1 MLWFVGLGISGTQS
15 IPIEVVKIIQKAD
28 FVYLEAFTSPISK
41 QHEDEIKNMVN
52 GSFKIA
58 KRWLVEDG
66 QEILKT
72 SKSSTVVLLSYGDP
86 YVATTHIELRT
97 RAKLENIETNT
108 IHSASAITS
117 MIGEAGLQL
126 YKVGR
131 VVTIMNEKKSTITPY
146 TTIFKNLTQGLH
158 SVLLLEYNHDK
169 NYFLDPKDAISN
181 LLDVEKEQKR
191 NVLNNDTFAIIASRI
206 GFETQKIISGKFS
219 NLLKVDFGEP
229 PHSIIITGKL
239 HFTESDAIN
248 VLTECLDKPSDN
260 STRIKST
267 SVQMIEKYVPMVRK
281 ALEEIRPLYND
292 SKEFQ
297 EVFENAE
304 LYINDAENFLKQGKD
319 ENAVLSIGYAD
330 GVPRNLSGKI
340 NVIYKNTLY
349 PQVGS
354 ITMDQ
359 MMVDITGSNEIKVG
373 STMVLLG
380 SDGDK
385 IISPL
390 EWARKSN
397 TIPWEILCSFKNRLP
412 RVQVD

>member
-1 MLWFVGLGISGTQS
+1 MLWFVGLGISGTRS
-15 IPIEVVKIIQKAD
+15 IPIEVVKIIQEAD

-66 QEILKT
+66 QEILKA

-86 YVATTHIELRT
+86 YIATTHIELRT
-97 RAKLENIETNT
+97 RAKLEKIETNT

-117 MIGEAGLQL
+117 MIGEAGLQF

-131 VVTIMNEKKSTITPY
+131 IVTIMNEKKSVITPY
-146 TTIFKNLTQGLH
+146 TSIFKNLIQGLH
-158 SVLLLEYNHDK
+158 SVILLEYNQDE

-191 NVLNNDTFAIIASRI
+191 NVVNNDTFAIVASRI
-206 GFETQKIISGKFS
+206 GFETQKITSGKFS

-260 STRIKST
+260 SNRIKSI
-267 SVQMIEKYVPMVRK
+267 SIQMIEKYVPMVRDT
-281 ALEEIRPLYND
+281 LEEIKSLYND

-297 EVFENAE
+297 VVIQNAE

-330 GVPRNLSGKI
+330 GLVDALRMAKGIDPKI
-340 NVIYKNTLY
+340 
-349 PQVGS
+349 
-354 ITMDQ
+354 
-359 MMVDITGSNEIKVG
+359 
-373 STMVLLG
+373 
-380 SDGDK
+380 
-385 IISPL
+385 
-390 EWARKSN
+390 
-397 TIPWEILCSFKNRLP
+397 
-412 RVQVD
+412 

>member
-1 MLWFVGLGISGTQS
+1 MLWFVGLGISGTRS

-66 QEILKT
+66 QEILKA

-117 MIGEAGLQL
+117 MTGEAGLQF

-131 VVTIMNEKKSTITPY
+131 MVTIMNEKKSTITPY
-146 TTIFKNLTQGLH
+146 TSIFKNLIQGLH
-158 SVLLLEYNHDK
+158 SVILLEYNQDE
-169 NYFLDPKDAISN
+169 NYFLDPKDAISS
-181 LLDVEKEQKR
+181 LMDVEKEQKR
-191 NVLNNDTFAIIASRI
+191 NVVNNDTFAIVASRI
-206 GFETQKIISGKFS
+206 GFKTQKITSGKFS

-292 SKEFQ
+292 TKEFQ

-330 GVPRNLSGKI
+330 GLVDALRIAKGIDPKI
-340 NVIYKNTLY
+340 
-349 PQVGS
+349 
-354 ITMDQ
+354 
-359 MMVDITGSNEIKVG
+359 
-373 STMVLLG
+373 
-380 SDGDK
+380 
-385 IISPL
+385 
-390 EWARKSN
+390 
-397 TIPWEILCSFKNRLP
+397 
-412 RVQVD
+412 

>member
-1 MLWFVGLGISGTQS
+1 MLWFVGLGISGTRS
-15 IPIEVVKIIQKAD
+15 VPIEVVKIIQEAD

-66 QEILKT
+66 QEILKA
-72 SKSSTVVLLSYGDP
+72 SKNSIVVLLSYGDP

-108 IHSASAITS
+108 IHSASVITS
-117 MIGEAGLQL
+117 MIGEAGLQF

-146 TTIFKNLTQGLH
+146 TIIFKNLAQGLH
-158 SVLLLEYNHDK
+158 SVILLEYNHDE

-191 NVLNNDTFAIIASRI
+191 SVLNYDTFAIIASRI
-206 GFETQKIISGKFS
+206 GFDTQKIISGKFS

-248 VLTECLDKPSDN
+248 VLTECIDKSSDN
-260 STRIKST
+260 SDGIKSI
-267 SVQMIEKYVPMVRK
+267 SVQMIERYVPMVRK

-292 SKEFQ
+292 TKEFQ

-304 LYINDAENFLKQGKD
+304 LYINDAENSLKQGKD

-330 GVPRNLSGKI
+330 GL
-340 NVIYKNTLY
+340 
-349 PQVGS
+349 
-354 ITMDQ
+354 
-359 MMVDITGSNEIKVG
+359 VDALRIAKGIDPK
-373 STMVLLG
+373 M
-380 SDGDK
+380 
-385 IISPL
+385 
-390 EWARKSN
+390 
-397 TIPWEILCSFKNRLP
+397 
-412 RVQVD
+412 

>member
-28 FVYLEAFTSPISK
+28 FVYLESFTSPIYK
-41 QHEDEIKNMVN
+41 QQEEEIKNIVS

-66 QEILKT
+66 QEILKA

-86 YVATTHIELRT
+86 YIATTHIELRT
-97 RAKLENIETNT
+97 RAKLEKIETNT

-117 MIGEAGLQL
+117 MIGEAGLQF

-131 VVTIMNEKKSTITPY
+131 IVTIMNEKKSVITPY
-146 TTIFKNLTQGLH
+146 TSIFKNLIQGLH
-158 SVLLLEYNHDK
+158 SVILLEYNQDE
-169 NYFLDPKDAISN
+169 NYFLDPKDAISS
-181 LLDVEKEQKR
+181 LMDVEKEQKR
-191 NVLNNDTFAIIASRI
+191 NVVNNDTFAIVASRI
-206 GFETQKIISGKFS
+206 GFETQKITSGKFS

-260 STRIKST
+260 SNRIKSI
-267 SVQMIEKYVPMVRK
+267 SIQMIERYVPMVRE
-281 ALEEIRPLYND
+281 ALEEVKPFYNNA
-292 SKEFQ
+292 KEFQ
-297 EVFENAE
+297 EILQNAE

-330 GVPRNLSGKI
+330 GL
-340 NVIYKNTLY
+340 
-349 PQVGS
+349 
-354 ITMDQ
+354 
-359 MMVDITGSNEIKVG
+359 VDALRMAKGIDPK
-373 STMVLLG
+373 M
-380 SDGDK
+380 
-385 IISPL
+385 
-390 EWARKSN
+390 
-397 TIPWEILCSFKNRLP
+397 
-412 RVQVD
+412 

>member
-1 MLWFVGLGISGTQS
+1 MLWFVGLGISGTRS
-15 IPIEVVKIIQKAD
+15 IPIEVVKIIQEAD

-72 SKSSTVVLLSYGDP
+72 SKSSTAVLLSYGDP

-117 MIGEAGLQL
+117 MVGEAGLQF

-131 VVTIMNEKKSTITPY
+131 MVTIMNEKKSTITPY
-146 TTIFKNLTQGLH
+146 TAIFKNLTQGLH
-158 SVLLLEYNHDK
+158 SIILLEYNHDE

-292 SKEFQ
+292 TKEFQ

-304 LYINDAENFLKQGKD
+304 SYINDAENFLKQGKD

-330 GVPRNLSGKI
+330 GL
-340 NVIYKNTLY
+340 
-349 PQVGS
+349 
-354 ITMDQ
+354 
-359 MMVDITGSNEIKVG
+359 VDALRIAKGIDPK
-373 STMVLLG
+373 M
-380 SDGDK
+380 
-385 IISPL
+385 
-390 EWARKSN
+390 
-397 TIPWEILCSFKNRLP
+397 
-412 RVQVD
+412 

>member
-15 IPIEVVKIIQKAD
+15 IPIEVVKIIQEAD

-72 SKSSTVVLLSYGDP
+72 SKSSTAVLLSYGDP

-117 MIGEAGLQL
+117 MVGEAGLQF

-131 VVTIMNEKKSTITPY
+131 MVTIMNEKKSTITPY
-146 TTIFKNLTQGLH
+146 TAIFKNLTQGLH
-158 SVLLLEYNHDK
+158 SIILLEYNHDE

-206 GFETQKIISGKFS
+206 GFETQIIISGKFS
-219 NLLKVDFGEP
+219 NLLKVDLGEP

-260 STRIKST
+260 STRIKSS
-267 SVQMIEKYVPMVRK
+267 SVQMIEKYVPMVRR
-281 ALEEIRPLYND
+281 ALDEIRPLYND
-292 SKEFQ
+292 TKEFH

-330 GVPRNLSGKI
+330 GLVDALRIAKGIDPKI
-340 NVIYKNTLY
+340 
-349 PQVGS
+349 
-354 ITMDQ
+354 
-359 MMVDITGSNEIKVG
+359 
-373 STMVLLG
+373 
-380 SDGDK
+380 
-385 IISPL
+385 
-390 EWARKSN
+390 
-397 TIPWEILCSFKNRLP
+397 
-412 RVQVD
+412 

>member
-1 MLWFVGLGISGTQS
+1 MLWFVGLGISGTRS

-28 FVYLEAFTSPISK
+28 FVYLESFTSPIYK
-41 QHEDEIKNMVN
+41 QQEEEIKNMVN

-66 QEILKT
+66 QEILKA

-97 RAKLENIETNT
+97 RAKLEKIETNT

-117 MIGEAGLQL
+117 MIGEAGLQF

-131 VVTIMNEKKSTITPY
+131 IVTIMNEKKSVITPY
-146 TTIFKNLTQGLH
+146 TSIFKNLIQGLH
-158 SVLLLEYNHDK
+158 SVILLEYNQDE
-169 NYFLDPKDAISN
+169 NYFLDPKDAISS
-181 LLDVEKEQKR
+181 LMDVEKEQKR
-191 NVLNNDTFAIIASRI
+191 NVVNNDTFAIVASRI
-206 GFETQKIISGKFS
+206 GFKTQKITSGKFS

-260 STRIKST
+260 SSRIKST
-267 SVQMIEKYVPMVRK
+267 SIQMIEKYVPMVRV
-281 ALEEIRPLYND
+281 ALEEIKPLYND

-297 EVFENAE
+297 VVFQNAE

-330 GVPRNLSGKI
+330 GL
-340 NVIYKNTLY
+340 
-349 PQVGS
+349 
-354 ITMDQ
+354 
-359 MMVDITGSNEIKVG
+359 VDALRMAKGIDPK
-373 STMVLLG
+373 M
-380 SDGDK
+380 
-385 IISPL
+385 
-390 EWARKSN
+390 
-397 TIPWEILCSFKNRLP
+397 
-412 RVQVD
+412 

>member
-1 MLWFVGLGISGTQS
+1 MLWFVGLGISGTRS

-28 FVYLEAFTSPISK
+28 FVYLESFTSPIYK
-41 QHEDEIKNMVN
+41 QQEEEIKNMVN

-66 QEILKT
+66 QEILKA

-97 RAKLENIETNT
+97 RAKLEKIETNT

-117 MIGEAGLQL
+117 MIGEAGLQF

-131 VVTIMNEKKSTITPY
+131 IVTIMNEKKSIITPY
-146 TTIFKNLTQGLH
+146 TSIFKNLIQGLH
-158 SVLLLEYNHDK
+158 SVILLEYNQDE
-169 NYFLDPKDAISN
+169 NYFLDPKDAISS
-181 LLDVEKEQKR
+181 LMDVEKEQKR
-191 NVLNNDTFAIIASRI
+191 NVVNNDTFAIVASRI
-206 GFETQKIISGKFS
+206 GFETQKITSGKFS

-260 STRIKST
+260 SNRIKST
-267 SVQMIEKYVPMVRK
+267 SIQMIEKYVPMVRV
-281 ALEEIRPLYND
+281 ALEEIKPLYND

-297 EVFENAE
+297 VVFQNAE

-330 GVPRNLSGKI
+330 GL
-340 NVIYKNTLY
+340 
-349 PQVGS
+349 
-354 ITMDQ
+354 
-359 MMVDITGSNEIKVG
+359 VDALRMAKGIDPK
-373 STMVLLG
+373 M
-380 SDGDK
+380 
-385 IISPL
+385 
-390 EWARKSN
+390 
-397 TIPWEILCSFKNRLP
+397 
-412 RVQVD
+412 

>member
-1 MLWFVGLGISGTQS
+1 MLWFVGLGISGTRS
-15 IPIEVVKIIQKAD
+15 IPIEVVKIIQEAD

-72 SKSSTVVLLSYGDP
+72 SKSSAVVLLSYGDP

-117 MIGEAGLQL
+117 MVGEAGLQF

-131 VVTIMNEKKSTITPY
+131 MVTIMNEKKSTITPY
-146 TTIFKNLTQGLH
+146 TAIFKNLTQGLH
-158 SVLLLEYNHDK
+158 SIILLEYNHDE

-248 VLTECLDKPSDN
+248 MLTECLDKPSDN

-330 GVPRNLSGKI
+330 GL
-340 NVIYKNTLY
+340 
-349 PQVGS
+349 
-354 ITMDQ
+354 
-359 MMVDITGSNEIKVG
+359 VDALRMAKGIDPK
-373 STMVLLG
+373 M
-380 SDGDK
+380 
-385 IISPL
+385 
-390 EWARKSN
+390 
-397 TIPWEILCSFKNRLP
+397 
-412 RVQVD
+412 

>member
-1 MLWFVGLGISGTQS
+1 MLWFVGLGISGTRS
-15 IPIEVVKIIQKAD
+15 IPIEVAKIIQEAD

-72 SKSSTVVLLSYGDP
+72 SKSSTAVLLSYGDP

-117 MIGEAGLQL
+117 MVGEAGLQF

-131 VVTIMNEKKSTITPY
+131 MVTIMNEKKSTITPY
-146 TTIFKNLTQGLH
+146 TAIFKNLTQGLH
-158 SVLLLEYNHDK
+158 SIILLEYNHDE
-169 NYFLDPKDAISN
+169 NYFLDPKDALSN

-330 GVPRNLSGKI
+330 GLVDALRIAKGIDPKI
-340 NVIYKNTLY
+340 
-349 PQVGS
+349 
-354 ITMDQ
+354 
-359 MMVDITGSNEIKVG
+359 
-373 STMVLLG
+373 
-380 SDGDK
+380 
-385 IISPL
+385 
-390 EWARKSN
+390 
-397 TIPWEILCSFKNRLP
+397 
-412 RVQVD
+412 

>member
-1 MLWFVGLGISGTQS
+1 MLWFVGLGISGTKS
-15 IPIEVVKIIQKAD
+15 IPIEVVKIIQDAD
-28 FVYLEAFTSPISK
+28 IVYLEIFTSPIS
-41 QHEDEIKNMVN
+41 QTYEEEIKNMVN

-66 QEILKT
+66 QEILKA
-72 SKSSTVVLLSYGDP
+72 SKSSSVVLLSYGDP
-86 YVATTHIELRT
+86 YMATTHIELRT
-97 RAKLENIETNT
+97 RAELENIETKT
-108 IHSASAITS
+108 VHSASIITS
-117 MIGEAGLQL
+117 MIGEAGLQF

-146 TTIFKNLTQGLH
+146 TAINKNLTQGLH
-158 SVLLLEYNHDK
+158 SVILLEYNHDK
-169 NYFLDPKDAISN
+169 KYFLDPKNAISN
-181 LLDVEKEQKR
+181 LLDIEKEQKKSI
-191 NVLNNDTFAIIASRI
+191 LSDDTFAIIASRI

-229 PHSIIITGKL
+229 PHSIIIPGKL

-260 STRIKST
+260 SAGIKST

-281 ALEEIRPLYND
+281 TLEEIKPLYNE

-330 GVPRNLSGKI
+330 GLVDALRMAKGIEPKI
-340 NVIYKNTLY
+340 
-349 PQVGS
+349 
-354 ITMDQ
+354 
-359 MMVDITGSNEIKVG
+359 
-373 STMVLLG
+373 
-380 SDGDK
+380 
-385 IISPL
+385 
-390 EWARKSN
+390 
-397 TIPWEILCSFKNRLP
+397 
-412 RVQVD
+412 

>member
-1 MLWFVGLGISGTQS
+1 MLWFVGLGVSGTKS
-15 IPIEVVKIIQKAD
+15 IPIEVVKIIQDAD
-28 FVYLEAFTSPISK
+28 FVYLEAFTSPIS
-41 QHEDEIKNMVN
+41 QIHEDEIKNMTN

-66 QEILKT
+66 QEILEA

-97 RAKLENIETNT
+97 RAELENIETKT

-117 MIGEAGLQL
+117 MIGEAGLQF

-131 VVTIMNEKKSTITPY
+131 VVTIMNEKKSIITPY

-158 SVLLLEYNHDK
+158 SVVLLEYNHDK
-169 NYFLDPKDAISN
+169 KYFLDPKNAISD
-181 LLDVEKEQKR
+181 LLHIEKEQKK

-206 GFETQKIISGKFS
+206 GFETQKIISGKFG
-219 NLLKVDFGEP
+219 NLLTVDFGEP

-260 STRIKST
+260 SSRIKST
-267 SVQMIEKYVPMVRK
+267 SVQMIERYVPMVRK
-281 ALEEIRPLYND
+281 ALEEIKLVYSN

-297 EVFENAE
+297 EVFENAK
-304 LYINDAENFLKQGKD
+304 LYIDDAENFLKQGQD

-330 GVPRNLSGKI
+330 GL
-340 NVIYKNTLY
+340 
-349 PQVGS
+349 
-354 ITMDQ
+354 
-359 MMVDITGSNEIKVG
+359 VDALRMAKGIEPK
-373 STMVLLG
+373 M
-380 SDGDK
+380 
-385 IISPL
+385 
-390 EWARKSN
+390 
-397 TIPWEILCSFKNRLP
+397 
-412 RVQVD
+412 

>member
-1 MLWFVGLGISGTQS
+1 MLWFVGLGISGTRS

-28 FVYLEAFTSPISK
+28 FVYLESFTSPIYK
-41 QHEDEIKNMVN
+41 QQEEEIKNIVS

-66 QEILKT
+66 QEILKA

-97 RAKLENIETNT
+97 RAKLEKIETNT

-117 MIGEAGLQL
+117 MIGEAGLQF

-131 VVTIMNEKKSTITPY
+131 IVTIMNEKKSIITPY
-146 TTIFKNLTQGLH
+146 TSIFKNLIQGLH
-158 SVLLLEYNHDK
+158 SVILLEYNQDE
-169 NYFLDPKDAISN
+169 NYFLDPKDAISS
-181 LLDVEKEQKR
+181 LMDVEKEQKR
-191 NVLNNDTFAIIASRI
+191 NVVNNDTFAIVASRI
-206 GFETQKIISGKFS
+206 GFKTQKITSGKFS

-330 GVPRNLSGKI
+330 GL
-340 NVIYKNTLY
+340 
-349 PQVGS
+349 
-354 ITMDQ
+354 
-359 MMVDITGSNEIKVG
+359 VDALRIAKGIDPK
-373 STMVLLG
+373 M
-380 SDGDK
+380 
-385 IISPL
+385 
-390 EWARKSN
+390 
-397 TIPWEILCSFKNRLP
+397 
-412 RVQVD
+412 

>member
-15 IPIEVVKIIQKAD
+15 IPIEVVKIIQEAD

-72 SKSSTVVLLSYGDP
+72 SKSSTAVLLSYGDP

-117 MIGEAGLQL
+117 MVGEAGLQF

-131 VVTIMNEKKSTITPY
+131 MVTIMNEKKSTITPY
-146 TTIFKNLTQGLH
+146 TAIFKNLTQGLH
-158 SVLLLEYNHDK
+158 SIILLEYNHDE

-292 SKEFQ
+292 TKEFQ

-304 LYINDAENFLKQGKD
+304 LYIDDAENFLKQGKD

-330 GVPRNLSGKI
+330 GLVDALRIAKGIDPKI
-340 NVIYKNTLY
+340 
-349 PQVGS
+349 
-354 ITMDQ
+354 
-359 MMVDITGSNEIKVG
+359 
-373 STMVLLG
+373 
-380 SDGDK
+380 
-385 IISPL
+385 
-390 EWARKSN
+390 
-397 TIPWEILCSFKNRLP
+397 
-412 RVQVD
+412 

>member
-28 FVYLEAFTSPISK
+28 FVYLESFTSPIYK
-41 QHEDEIKNMVN
+41 QQEEEIKNIVS

-66 QEILKT
+66 QEILKA

-86 YVATTHIELRT
+86 YIATTHIELRT
-97 RAKLENIETNT
+97 RAKLEKIETNT

-117 MIGEAGLQL
+117 MIGEAGLQF

-131 VVTIMNEKKSTITPY
+131 IITIMNEKKSVITPY
-146 TTIFKNLTQGLH
+146 TSIFKNLIQGLH
-158 SVLLLEYNHDK
+158 SVILLEYNQDE
-169 NYFLDPKDAISN
+169 NYFLDPKDAISS
-181 LLDVEKEQKR
+181 LMDVEKEQKR
-191 NVLNNDTFAIIASRI
+191 NVVNNDTFAIVASRI
-206 GFETQKIISGKFS
+206 GFKTQKITSGKFS

-292 SKEFQ
+292 TKEFQ

-330 GVPRNLSGKI
+330 GLVDALRIAKGIDPKI
-340 NVIYKNTLY
+340 
-349 PQVGS
+349 
-354 ITMDQ
+354 
-359 MMVDITGSNEIKVG
+359 
-373 STMVLLG
+373 
-380 SDGDK
+380 
-385 IISPL
+385 
-390 EWARKSN
+390 
-397 TIPWEILCSFKNRLP
+397 
-412 RVQVD
+412 

>member
-1 MLWFVGLGISGTQS
+1 MLWFVGLGISGTRS
-15 IPIEVVKIIQKAD
+15 IPIEVVKIIQEAD

-72 SKSSTVVLLSYGDP
+72 SKSSTAVLLSYGDP

-117 MIGEAGLQL
+117 MVGEAGLQF

-131 VVTIMNEKKSTITPY
+131 MVTIMNEKKSTITPY
-146 TTIFKNLTQGLH
+146 TAIFKNLTQGLH
-158 SVLLLEYNHDK
+158 SIILLEYNHDE

-206 GFETQKIISGKFS
+206 GFKTQKIISGKFS

-304 LYINDAENFLKQGKD
+304 LYIDDAENFLKQGKD

-330 GVPRNLSGKI
+330 GLVDALRIAKGIDPKI
-340 NVIYKNTLY
+340 
-349 PQVGS
+349 
-354 ITMDQ
+354 
-359 MMVDITGSNEIKVG
+359 
-373 STMVLLG
+373 
-380 SDGDK
+380 
-385 IISPL
+385 
-390 EWARKSN
+390 
-397 TIPWEILCSFKNRLP
+397 
-412 RVQVD
+412 

>member
-1 MLWFVGLGISGTQS
+1 MLWFVGLGISGTRS

-28 FVYLEAFTSPISK
+28 FVYLESFTSPIYK
-41 QHEDEIKNMVN
+41 QQEEEIKNMVN

-66 QEILKT
+66 QEILKA

-97 RAKLENIETNT
+97 RAKLEKIETNT

-117 MIGEAGLQL
+117 MIGEAGLQF

-131 VVTIMNEKKSTITPY
+131 IVTIMNEKKSIITPY
-146 TTIFKNLTQGLH
+146 TSIFKNLIQGLH
-158 SVLLLEYNHDK
+158 SVILLEYNQDE

-191 NVLNNDTFAIIASRI
+191 NVVNNDTFAIVASRI
-206 GFETQKIISGKFS
+206 GFKTQKITSGKFS

-292 SKEFQ
+292 TKEFQ

-330 GVPRNLSGKI
+330 GL
-340 NVIYKNTLY
+340 
-349 PQVGS
+349 
-354 ITMDQ
+354 
-359 MMVDITGSNEIKVG
+359 VDALRIAKGIDPK
-373 STMVLLG
+373 M
-380 SDGDK
+380 
-385 IISPL
+385 
-390 EWARKSN
+390 
-397 TIPWEILCSFKNRLP
+397 
-412 RVQVD
+412 

>member
-1 MLWFVGLGISGTQS
+1 MLWFVGLGISGTRS
-15 IPIEVVKIIQKAD
+15 IPIEVVKIIQEAD

-72 SKSSTVVLLSYGDP
+72 SKSSTAVLLSYGDP

-117 MIGEAGLQL
+117 MVGEAGLQF

-131 VVTIMNEKKSTITPY
+131 MVTIMNEKKSTITPY
-146 TTIFKNLTQGLH
+146 TAIFKNLTQGLH
-158 SVLLLEYNHDK
+158 SIILLEYNHDE

-304 LYINDAENFLKQGKD
+304 LYIDDAENFLKQGKD

-330 GVPRNLSGKI
+330 GLVDALRIAKGIDPKI
-340 NVIYKNTLY
+340 
-349 PQVGS
+349 
-354 ITMDQ
+354 
-359 MMVDITGSNEIKVG
+359 
-373 STMVLLG
+373 
-380 SDGDK
+380 
-385 IISPL
+385 
-390 EWARKSN
+390 
-397 TIPWEILCSFKNRLP
+397 
-412 RVQVD
+412 

>member
-1 MLWFVGLGISGTQS
+1 MLWFVGLGISGTKS
-15 IPIEVVKIIQKAD
+15 IPIEVVKIIQEAD

-117 MIGEAGLQL
+117 MTGEAGLQF

-131 VVTIMNEKKSTITPY
+131 MVTIMNEKKSTITPY
-146 TTIFKNLTQGLH
+146 TAIFKNLTQGLH
-158 SVLLLEYNHDK
+158 SIILLEYNHDE

-248 VLTECLDKPSDN
+248 VLTECLDKPLDN
-260 STRIKST
+260 SSEIKST
-267 SVQMIEKYVPMVRK
+267 SIQMIEKYVPMVRK
-281 ALEEIRPLYND
+281 ALEEIKPLYND
-292 SKEFQ
+292 SNEFQ
-297 EVFENAE
+297 DVFQNAE
-304 LYINDAENFLKQGKD
+304 HYISDAENFLKQGKD

-330 GVPRNLSGKI
+330 GL
-340 NVIYKNTLY
+340 
-349 PQVGS
+349 
-354 ITMDQ
+354 
-359 MMVDITGSNEIKVG
+359 VDALRIAKGIEPK
-373 STMVLLG
+373 M
-380 SDGDK
+380 
-385 IISPL
+385 
-390 EWARKSN
+390 
-397 TIPWEILCSFKNRLP
+397 
-412 RVQVD
+412 

>member
-1 MLWFVGLGISGTQS
+1 MLWFVGLGISGTRS
-15 IPIEVVKIIQKAD
+15 IPIEVVKIIQEAD

-66 QEILKT
+66 QEILKM
-72 SKSSTVVLLSYGDP
+72 SKSSTAVLLSYGDP

-117 MIGEAGLQL
+117 MVGEAGLQF

-131 VVTIMNEKKSTITPY
+131 MVTIMNEKKSTITPY
-146 TTIFKNLTQGLH
+146 TAIFKNLTQGLH
-158 SVLLLEYNHDK
+158 SIILLEYNHDE

-206 GFETQKIISGKFS
+206 GFKTQKIISGKFS

-304 LYINDAENFLKQGKD
+304 LYIDDAENFLKQGKD

-330 GVPRNLSGKI
+330 GLVDALRIAKGIDPKI
-340 NVIYKNTLY
+340 
-349 PQVGS
+349 
-354 ITMDQ
+354 
-359 MMVDITGSNEIKVG
+359 
-373 STMVLLG
+373 
-380 SDGDK
+380 
-385 IISPL
+385 
-390 EWARKSN
+390 
-397 TIPWEILCSFKNRLP
+397 
-412 RVQVD
+412 